1 MVRAAH
7 DERTEWDRVP
17 PDGHDLAVFE
27 HRGPSVR
34 DPFVLLGERRA
45 VPAERPSF
53 RLRARFGIHRR
64 IRLALFRGVPPGAA
78 LGASGSDLDPRTV
91 PSSLARPLGTRHAV

>member
-27 HRGPSVR
+27 HRAPSVR
-34 DPFVLLGERRA
+34 DPFVLLGGRRS

-64 IRLALFRGVPPGAA
+64 IRLALFRDVPRDAA
-78 LGASGSDLDPRTV
+78 LGESRSDLYRRRL
-91 PSSLARPLGTRHAV
+91 PSHLARPTVGTDS